1 VRPLSL
7 RPAWLLLAASC
18 AGAPAPSSEPAV
30 PRFTL
35 ERIFSEPDLSGSLAG
50 GVTWLPDGSGYVFV
64 DGSVKGG
71 SITRVDAS
79 TGERST
85 WVAADAYAKA
95 FANATNGEKRP
106 SGRPGFGG
114 FRILP
119 DGRRLLLQSAGDL
132 WLYDVGDASLRW
144 LTQTPEAER
153 DAAPSP
159 DGARVAF
166 VRGFDL
172 WSLDVA
178 TGAATQLTTGGT
190 AEHTHGLSDWV
201 YDEELSVHVG
211 FWWSADSTRLAFL
224 DIDETPVPRIPI
236 VDFLPTHPTVEWEK
250 YPKAGDANPVVRVGV
265 VAATGGAT
273 TWIDLPSAKDG
284 YVGRVDWTR
293 DGKSMLVQTLNRR
306 QDKLSLLC
314 CDPVAGTSTTLLE
327 ETSTAWVDLHDDLRV
342 LRDGRMLWKS
352 ARSGFDHLY
361 VCAADG
367 SSSVPLTSGAW
378 NVESV
383 VGLDEDAGF
392 IYFVAGEA
400 GPLET
405 NLYRVRLDG
414 TGFERLTPDVGVHSI
429 SMSPDAK
436 SFLDTWS
443 DGSRPPRRD
452 LRRAD
457 GSLVATVEPNPCEE
471 LATFQRATTEFVEI
485 PADDGVTLQAQWIR
499 PADFDPTKRYPV
511 LMSVYGG
518 PLSRHVSASWDG
530 RTRLWHEMLADQ
542 GVLVFCV
549 DNRASSPHGIGVAG
563 QIYGR
568 LGEFELKDE
577 LHAAAYLRTLPYV
590 DGKRIAIWGWSYGG
604 YMAAYSILNAP
615 DVFRAAVAVAP
626 VTDWRDY
633 DTIYTERYMG
643 LPKDNVEGYK
653 KSSPTTAAADLRGEL
668 LLVHGTSDDNVHVQN
683 TMQLVDALER
693 AGKRFRFAAYPGK
706 RHGIGGTETRRHV
719 FATITEFL
727 MQALD
732 VAPAR

>member
-1 VRPLSL
+1 V
-7 RPAWLLLAASC
+7 LLAASC
-18 AGAPAPSSEPAV
+18 AAAPVAEPDEGPVAAPTPTV
-30 PRFTL
+30 KRLTL
-35 ERIFSEPDLSGSLAG
+35 ERIFSEPDLSGSVAG
-50 GVTWLPDGSGYVFV
+50 GLTWLPDGSGYVFV

-71 SITRVDAS
+71 SIVRVDAA

-95 FANATNGEKRP
+95 FANATNGANRP

-119 DGRRLLLQSAGDL
+119 DGKRLLLENAGDL
-132 WLYDVGDASLRW
+132 WIYDVEGASLRR
-144 LTQTPEAER
+144 LTQTPEPER
-153 DAAPSP
+153 DPTLSP

-190 AEHTHGLSDWV
+190 AERTHGLSDWV

-236 VDFLPTHPTVEWEK
+236 VDFLPTHPTVEWER
-250 YPKAGDANPVVRVGV
+250 YPKAGDPNPAVCLGIVSADGGLTTRLEPFGLYVARVQ
-265 VAATGGAT
+265 
-273 TWIDLPSAKDG
+273 
-284 YVGRVDWTR
+284 WTP
-293 DGKSMLVQTLNRR
+293 DGKSVLMQTLNRR
-306 QDKLSLLC
+306 QDTLSLQR
-314 CDPVAGTSTTLLE
+314 CDPVAGKAKTLLK
-327 ETSTAWVDLHDDLRV
+327 ETSPAWVDVNDDLRV
-342 LRDGRMLWKS
+342 LRDGRVLWKS
-352 ARSGFDHLY
+352 ARTGFDHLY

-367 SSSVPLTSGAW
+367 SSSVAVTSGAW

-392 IYFVAGEA
+392 VYFVAGEA

-405 NLYRVRLDG
+405 NLYRVHLDG
-414 TGFERLTPDVGVHSI
+414 SSFERLTPDVGVHSI

-471 LATFQRATTEFVEI
+471 LSTFQRATSEFVEI
-485 PADDGVTLQAQWIR
+485 PTDDGVVLQAQWFR
-499 PADFDPTKRYPV
+499 PADFDPSKRYPV

-518 PLSRHVSASWDG
+518 PLSRHVAESWDG

-542 GVLVFCV
+542 GVLVLCV
-549 DNRASSPHGIGVAG
+549 DNRAASPHGIGVAG
-563 QIYGR
+563 TVHGR
-568 LGEFELKDE
+568 LGEVELADE
-577 LHAAAYLRTLPYV
+577 LAAVNYMKTLPYV
-590 DGKRIAIWGWSYGG
+590 DGARIAIWGWSYGG

-615 DVFRAAVAVAP
+615 DAFRAAVAVAP

-653 KSSPTTAAADLRGEL
+653 KSAPTTAAANLRGEL
-668 LLVHGTSDDNVHVQN
+668 LLVHGTSDDNVHLQN

-693 AGKRFRFAAYPGK
+693 AGKRFRFVAYPGK
-706 RHGIGGTETRRHV
+706 RHGIGGNETRRHV

-727 MQALD
+727 LQALD
-732 VAPAR
+732 VAPTQ